1 MTSARLYRVAS
12 VVLVLFAVG
21 HSLGFRK
28 VDPRW
33 NADATV
39 AAMKTTFQVQGQT
52 RSYWDFFTGFG
63 FFSAG
68 LVLFCAI
75 LAWQLSTLPAE
86 ILSRLKL
93 LRWAFA
99 GCFAA
104 LTAITS
110 VYVFP
115 VPTVFSAVVTILL
128 VLAAKPDSEVGAQAL
143 RA

>member
-1 MTSARLYRVAS
+1 M
-12 VVLVLFAVG
+12 LFAVG

-28 VDPRW
+28 VDPQW

-39 AAMKTTFQVQGQT
+39 AAMKTTFVVQGQT

-68 LVLFCAI
+68 LVLFAAI
-75 LAWQLSTLPAE
+75 LAWQLSTLPGE
-86 ILSRLKL
+86 MLNRLTL

-104 LTAITS
+104 LTAITW
-110 VYVFP
+110 VYIFP
-115 VPTVFSAVVTILL
+115 VPTVFSAVVTVVLL
-128 VLAAKPDSEVGAQAL
+128 LAAKPV